1 MAKKKINDDTLL
13 QLIRHGNSPAGAAR
27 FFVGG
32 KLRKCSAREDKT
44 RHQLQP
50 LRKSDVAAV
59 HIGNDLNMLMK
70 GSTPALWD

>member
-1 MAKKKINDDTLL
+1 MAQKKINDHTLL
-13 QLIRHGNSPAGAAR
+13 QLIRGGNSPAGAAR

-50 LRKSDVAAV
+50 PCQNGEICSGQGA
-59 HIGNDLNMLMK
+59 
-70 GSTPALWD
+70 